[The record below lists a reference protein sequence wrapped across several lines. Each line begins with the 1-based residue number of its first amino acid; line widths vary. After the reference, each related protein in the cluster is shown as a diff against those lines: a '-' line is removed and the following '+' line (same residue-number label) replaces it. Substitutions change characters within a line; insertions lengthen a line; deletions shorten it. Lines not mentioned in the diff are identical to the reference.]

1 MSAGSTHTDH
11 ACPAGAAFVSNT
23 LMSDEESDWSPIH
36 DVVFNGRILTL
47 QKLITQGVCVNLS
60 TLDRLSPLHTA
71 CMQGHTHCAKFLVEN
86 GANVNSSTVD
96 GRTALTEACSKGHVA
111 CVLLLLQHGA
121 SPQGRDWSSSP
132 IHWAAAK
139 GHPECVKAL
148 VQHRADVDQ
157 HIDKLGSPLH
167 LACTSQQLSTVRKLL
182 QLGANVNRDVAGE
195 SPLHTAARLSSPE
208 LVSVLLDHGADR
220 LLVNSEGKRPLDLT
234 SPDSETWRLL
244 KEAGGSQTK

>member
-1 MSAGSTHTDH
+1 MWNSSSECRVVRELCDDRL
-11 ACPAGAAFVSNT
+11 CPYE
-23 LMSDEESDWSPIH
+23 DEESDWSPIH

-47 QKLITQGVCVNLS
+47 QKLITQ
-60 TLDRLSPLHTA
+60 
-71 CMQGHTHCAKFLVEN
+71 
-86 GANVNSSTVD
+86 VNSSTVD

-182 QLGANVNRDVAGE
+182 FSPSGANVNRDVAGE